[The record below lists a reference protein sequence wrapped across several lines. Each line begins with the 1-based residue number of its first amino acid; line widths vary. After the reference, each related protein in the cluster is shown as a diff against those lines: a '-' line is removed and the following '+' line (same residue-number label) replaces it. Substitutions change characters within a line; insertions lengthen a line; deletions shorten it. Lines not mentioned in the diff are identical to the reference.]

1 MWADFQTWWAA
12 VKFSGS
18 DLISSLA
25 LFVSVLALGVSWHF
39 GRPQREL
46 AKVGLKKE
54 ADAAEKSK
62 SASIKCRLVGA
73 GPSRYAINFGNRGPA
88 EARNIQI
95 DTGHD
100 PELDALFGNEHV
112 EEFLPHKRLH
122 AHDSFNVP
130 VSIYMESPERYTFF
144 VCWDDDTGVRRREE
158 QTVSMLG

>member
-1 MWADFQTWWAA
+1 MWGEFQTWWAD

-18 DLISSLA
+18 DLISGFA
-25 LFVSVLALGVSWHF
+25 LVVSIGALWISWHF

-46 AKVGLKKE
+46 ARVTLRKE
-54 ADAAEKSK
+54 DDAAEKSK
-62 SASIKCRLVGA
+62 SASIKCRLMSA
-73 GPSRYAINFGNRGPA
+73 GPSSYVINFGNRGPA

-95 DTGHD
+95 DADHD

-112 EEFLPHKRLH
+112 EKFLPHRRLY

-144 VCWDDDTGVRRREE
+144 VCWDDDTGVRKREE
-158 QTVSMLG
+158 QSVSMLG